1 MVKGE
6 SKVVRSSDVTKIKAD
21 EYVLFIFGK
30 DLRADVFF
38 FGKEYYLEVL
48 IYFGKEAEIP
58 FISERK
64 VPSGNI
70 SAVRT
75 FPQVHKTP

>member
-1 MVKGE
+1 MPMVKGE

-58 FISERK
+58 
-64 VPSGNI
+64 SGNI